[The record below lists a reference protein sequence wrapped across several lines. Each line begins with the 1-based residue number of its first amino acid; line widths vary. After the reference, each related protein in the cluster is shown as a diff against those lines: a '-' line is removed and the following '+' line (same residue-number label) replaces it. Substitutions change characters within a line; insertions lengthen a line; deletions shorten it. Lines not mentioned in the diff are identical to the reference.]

1 MNEIGLA
8 ISLLVL
14 TGALAAIV
22 GSRYRVL
29 FVAPLL
35 LIIGFALPITTATLV
50 RAQNVNVTKDEH
62 LNHGWDYNTSH
73 TECGGLRRDG
83 KPQAPCRMK
92 PATYMGPALGH
103 CPEGTF
109 LDIGLWQCI
118 SCDKAKGFER
128 TAAAADT
135 PRACARPATWQ
146 ESSNKV
152 RFRPAIKVGDLCPG
166 PTSTLEKA
174 FYDSIRGGECWSC
187 PKGYKTN
194 VLPHVE
200 APDKCS
206 QESYEDLRR
215 PTRLFNT
222 PWPHDCKP
230 GTFHDAWDGG
240 ACWQCPSGF
249 VRTANHVNNTNA
261 CSRLVVGKNSPA
273 VRRGLGICAAG
284 LITDP
289 QNDGECWRCPE
300 EYDRVLFHPIS
311 APNACETTPG
321 LVFSHATFVTPLTC
335 PAGQDFDF
343 FAVDHALFN
352 KLKAAGLTAPAAKA
366 APGKASC
373 WKCPD
378 NHKRTFAPVFNH
390 DACQGEATEWYSA
403 PFGEPGMFRL
413 DGAAEV
419 VLEIMRDD
427 RKLVD
432 EAIKEFVNLCA
443 MNTADPEAA
452 ANCKKDPAKEM
463 ANMWKDLLDKPD
475 ESPILISMLL
485 GRIGLAA
492 TAGVLKPDTDVRP
505 VTAADKRL
513 MKGFADYVQK
523 RRTYVADEGLKAF
536 DAWRASIKYWE
547 DFISPKSP
555 SGAFAANK
563 GPNLTNM
570 KPIEETQ
577 PPPDWHQMVEAAMIG
592 SVTAGT
598 VLAGGAIAATMTIT
612 KLKNKIL
619 PHAAKRLARQSFK
632 KGASE
637 AGEQL
642 FQRTVTKAV
651 QTTAKKAASK
661 AASQVF
667 KFLKAAGP
675 AFVIAVVIE
684 VFVETVTKMDE
695 YGKTDRGHLL
705 TMQAHARQPVDLR
718 REFLSDEGQQAME
731 GYWVMAVSGISDPD
745 ALTWSKIKAYAAG
758 KTPETDKL
766 NLPISGTTT
775 VIVGDSQ
782 PVTPIPKPS
791 SSELAG
797 LPPSGL
803 QWDQIDG
810 RARDIALA
818 TDGTAWVI
826 GDNKVPGGFGIYF
839 RGATAKNWGSVSGGA
854 MRIAV
859 AGTRPWLVNDGGL
872 VFELAPSGTGWTD
885 RPVLAGGKI
894 MKAADIGAGAKGVWA
909 VAEPAKQGS
918 YAVYRWTG
926 KQWQRDHS
934 AWGTRITVDRDGNP
948 WLTNADGQI
957 FALVNGKW
965 QLFKGMAQDI
975 AVDAFGAP
983 VVVDTKGKVQVFNP
997 GADSWVATG
1006 RDATAVAIGGGNI
1019 WHLGPKT
1026 EVYRQK

>member
-1 MNEIGLA
+1 MYRAVRVFFAVAL
-8 ISLLVL
+8 SFVLVVPP
-14 TGALAAIV
+14 TI
-22 GSRYRVL
+22 
-29 FVAPLL
+29 
-35 LIIGFALPITTATLV
+35 
-50 RAQNVNVTKDEH
+50 AQNVKTAKDEH
-62 LNHGWDYNTSH
+62 LGHGWDYNTSH

-83 KPQAPCRMK
+83 KPQAPCKPK
-92 PATYMGPALGH
+92 PATYMGPALGD
-103 CPEGTF
+103 CPKGTF

-118 SCDKAKGFER
+118 SCDKSKGFER

-135 PRACARPATWQ
+135 ERACARPATWQ
-146 ESSNKV
+146 EANKKV
-152 RFRPAIKVGDLCPG
+152 QFRPAIKVGDLCPG
-166 PTSTLEKA
+166 PTATLEKA

-200 APDKCS
+200 AQDKCS
-206 QESYEDLRR
+206 QESYEDFRR

-230 GTFHDAWDGG
+230 GQFHDVWDGG
-240 ACWQCPSGF
+240 ACWQCPAGF
-249 VRTANHVNNTNA
+249 TRNGNHVNGTNA
-261 CSRLVVGKNSPA
+261 CSRLVVGNSKPA
-273 VRRGLGICAAG
+273 TRRGLGICPAG

-289 QNDGECWRCPE
+289 QNNGECWRCPE
-300 EYDRVLFHPIS
+300 EYDRVLAHPIS

-321 LVFSHATFVTPLTC
+321 LVFSRATFVTPLTC

-343 FAVDHALFN
+343 FAVDNTLFN
-352 KLKAAGLTAPAAKA
+352 KLKAAGLTAPKAKA
-366 APGKASC
+366 APDRASC

-378 NHKRTFAPVFNH
+378 NHKRTFAPVYNH
-390 DACQGEATEWYSA
+390 DACQGETTEWYSA

-413 DGAAEV
+413 DGATDV

-443 MNTADPEAA
+443 LNTADAEAA
-452 ANCKKDPAKEM
+452 AACKRDPAKEM
-463 ANMWKDLLDKPD
+463 ANMWKDLIDKPD

-492 TAGVLKPDTDVRP
+492 TAGVLKPDADVRP

-523 RRTYVADEGLKAF
+523 RRIYVADEGMKAF
-536 DAWRASIKYWE
+536 DAWRASVKYWE
-547 DFISPKSP
+547 DFISSN
-555 SGAFAANK
+555 STSSLSAANK
-563 GPNLTNM
+563 GPDLTNA

-592 SVTAGT
+592 SVTAGA
-598 VLAGGAIAATMTIT
+598 VLAGGAIVATFSIP
-612 KLKNKIL
+612 KLSKKIL
-619 PHAAKRLARQSFK
+619 PYAAKRAESAIRKSK
-632 KGASE
+632 VDKAI
-637 AGEQL
+637 GEGIEKVVAKTTQ
-642 FQRTVTKAV
+642 TV
-651 QTTAKKAASK
+651 AKKAASK
-661 AASQVF
+661 AATQVL
-667 KFLKAAGP
+667 KLLKAAGP

-718 REFLSDEGQQAME
+718 REFLSTEGQQAME

-758 KTPETDKL
+758 QTPETDKL
-766 NLPISGTTT
+766 KLPTSGTTT
-775 VIVGDSQ
+775 VIDGGSQ
-782 PVTPIPKPS
+782 PVTSIPKPS
-791 SSELAG
+791 NNELAG
-797 LPPSGL
+797 LSLDNL
-803 QWDQIDG
+803 QWEQISG
-810 RARDIALA
+810 RAHDIAVA

-826 GDNKVPGGFGIYF
+826 GDNKLPGGRGIYF
-839 RGATAKNWGSVSGGA
+839 RGPKDKDWGSLPGGA
-854 MRIAV
+854 VRIAV
-859 AGTRPWLVNDGGL
+859 VDTTPWLVNDGGIA
-872 VFELAPSGTGWTD
+872 FERTGTTWAN

-894 MKAADIGAGAKGVWA
+894 MKAVDVGASAKGVWA
-909 VAEPAKQGS
+909 VAEPTKQGS
-918 YAVYRWTG
+918 HAVYRWTG
-926 KQWQRDHS
+926 KQWTRDQS

-948 WLTNADGQI
+948 WLTNAAGQI
-957 FALVNGKW
+957 FALINGKW
-965 QLFKGMAQDI
+965 QPFNGTAQDI
-975 AVDAFGAP
+975 AVDGFGAP
-983 VVVDTKGKVQVFNP
+983 AVVDAKGKVQIFNP
-997 GADSWVATG
+997 ATNNWVATD
-1006 RDATAVAIGGGNI
+1006 RDGTAVAIGGGKI

>member
-1 MNEIGLA
+1 MVEIGLA
-8 ISLLVL
+8 ISLLILV
-14 TGALAAIV
+14 GVFAAIV
-22 GSRYRVL
+22 DRKYRVF

-35 LIIGFALPITTATLV
+35 LIIGFALPIATATLV
-50 RAQNVNVTKDEH
+50 GAQNVKTAKDEH
-62 LNHGWDYNTSH
+62 TGHGWDYNTSH

-83 KPQAPCRMK
+83 KPQAPCKSK
-92 PATYMGPALGH
+92 PATYMGPALGD

-118 SCDKAKGFER
+118 SCDKSKGFER

-135 PRACARPATWQ
+135 SRACARPATWQ
-146 ESSNKV
+146 ESNNKV
-152 RFRPAIKVGDLCPG
+152 RFRPAIKVGNLCPG
-166 PTSTLEKA
+166 PTATLEKA
-174 FYDSIRGGECWSC
+174 FYDSIRGGECCSC
-187 PKGYKTN
+187 PKGFKTN

-300 EYDRVLFHPIS
+300 EYDRVLAHPIS

-321 LVFSHATFVTPLTC
+321 LVFSRAAFVTPLTC

-343 FAVDHALFN
+343 FAVDDTLFN
-352 KLKAAGLTAPAAKA
+352 KLKAAGQTAPKAKA
-366 APGKASC
+366 AWDRASC

-378 NHKRTFAPVFNH
+378 NHKRTFAPVYNH
-390 DACQGEATEWYSA
+390 DACQGESTIWYSA

-443 MNTADPEAA
+443 LNTADPEAA
-452 ANCKKDPAKEM
+452 ANCKRDPAKEM
-463 ANMWKDLLDKPD
+463 AGMWKDLIDKPD

-492 TAGVLKPDTDVRP
+492 TAGALKPDADVRP

-523 RRTYVADEGLKAF
+523 RRIYVADEGLKAF
-536 DAWRASIKYWE
+536 DAWKAAIEYWSDYMSNSKLGLFVE
-547 DFISPKSP
+547 K
-555 SGAFAANK
+555 K
-563 GPNLTNM
+563 GPDLTNA

-592 SVTAGT
+592 SVTAGA
-598 VLAGGAIAATMTIT
+598 VLAGGAITATMTIT

-619 PHAAKRLARQSFK
+619 PHAAKRALRQSFK
-632 KGASE
+632 KGATE
-637 AGEQL
+637 AGEEL
-642 FQRTVTKAV
+642 FAKGAAKAA
-651 QTTAKKAASK
+651 QAAGKKAASK

-675 AFVIAVVIE
+675 AFVIAVIIE
-684 VFVETVTKMDE
+684 VIVETVTKMDE

-731 GYWVMAVSGISDPD
+731 GYWVMAVSGTSDPD
-745 ALTWSKIKAYAAG
+745 ALTWSKIKAYAAE
-758 KTPETDKL
+758 KTPETDKI
-766 NLPISGTTT
+766 NLPVSGTTT
-775 VIVGDSQ
+775 VINGGSQ
-782 PVTPIPKPS
+782 PVISIPKPS
-791 SSELAG
+791 SNELASLSLG
-797 LPPSGL
+797 NL

-810 RARDIALA
+810 RAHDIAVA

-826 GDNKVPGGFGIYF
+826 GDNKVPGGYGVYF
-839 RGATAKNWGSVSGGA
+839 RATNAAKWGSLPGGGV
-854 MRIAV
+854 RIAV
-859 AGTRPWLVNDGGL
+859 ADTTPWLVNDGG
-872 VFELAPSGTGWTD
+872 VAFERTGTTWAN
-885 RPVLAGGKI
+885 RPVLAGGKL
-894 MKAADIGAGAKGVWA
+894 MKAVDIGASAKGVWA
-909 VAEPAKQGS
+909 VAEPVKEGS
-918 YAVYRWTG
+918 FAVYHWTG

-948 WLTNADGQI
+948 WLTNAAGQI
-957 FALVNGKW
+957 FALVGGKW
-965 QLFKGMAQDI
+965 QPFKGTAQDI

-983 VVVDTKGKVQVFNP
+983 VVIDAKDKLLAFNP
-997 GADSWVATG
+997 GTNNWVATG
-1006 RDATAVAIGGGNI
+1006 RDATAVAVGGGKI